1 MNMTAKPESIKS
13 PILRYHGGKW
23 RIAPWVIS
31 HFPPHKVYVEPF
43 GGSAAVLIQKERAI
57 TEIYNDLDAELF
69 NLFKVMRD
77 EAQAREL
84 YYLLKWTP
92 HSRKEYDAAFETS
105 DDPVEQARRSL
116 VKVWFGMHTKGL
128 KEKSGFDTRVNNDGY
143 CGRVNSFVKI
153 SDLLELYRERL
164 TGVILECV
172 DALKLLDRHDSIN
185 TLTYLD
191 PPYVPD
197 TRSGKLYRYEM
208 TNDDHRALAEKNRKS
223 KGMIIISGY
232 PSDLY
237 DQELYSDWVRVDRK
251 AHTDGGHERIEA
263 LWLNPQAWAALEATK
278 AQGVLI

>member
-1 MNMTAKPESIKS
+1 MTAKPEPIKS
-13 PILRYHGGKW
+13 PILRYHGSKW

-69 NLFKVMRD
+69 NLFKVVRD

-92 HSRKEYDAAFETS
+92 HSRLEYDAAFEVS

-128 KEKSGFDTRVNNDGY
+128 KEKSGFDTRVNKDGY
-143 CGRVNSFVKI
+143 CGRVNSFVKVP
-153 SDLLELYRERL
+153 DLLELYKERL

-191 PPYVPD
+191 PPYVSD
-197 TRSGKLYRYEM
+197 TRSGKLYRHEM
-208 TNDDHRALAEKNRKS
+208 TNDDHRALAEKSRKL

-251 AHTDGGHERIEA
+251 AHTDGVHERTEA
-263 LWLNPQAWAALEATK
+263 LWINPRAWAALEATK

>member
-1 MNMTAKPESIKS
+1 MTAKPKPIKS
-13 PILRYHGGKW
+13 PILRYHGSKW

-92 HSRKEYDAAFETS
+92 HSRLEYDAAFEAS

-143 CGRVNSFVKI
+143 CGRINSFVKI
-153 SDLLELYRERL
+153 SDLLELYKERL
-164 TGVILECV
+164 TGVVLECV
-172 DALKLLDRHDSIN
+172 DALKLLDRHDASHI
-185 TLTYLD
+185 LTYLD

-208 TNDDHRALAEKNRKS
+208 TNDDHRALADKNRKL

-237 DQELYSDWVRVDRK
+237 DRELYSDWVRVDRK
-251 AHTDGGHERIEA
+251 AHTDGGHERTEA
-263 LWLNPQAWAALEATK
+263 LWINPQAWAALEAIK

>member
-1 MNMTAKPESIKS
+1 MTAKPEPIKS

-77 EAQAREL
+77 EAQAMEL
-84 YYLLKWTP
+84 YHLLKWTP
-92 HSRKEYDAAFETS
+92 HSRLEYDAAFEVS

-128 KEKSGFDTRVNNDGY
+128 KEKSGFDTRVNRDGY
-143 CGRVNSFVKI
+143 CGRVNSFVKVP
-153 SDLLELYRERL
+153 DLLELYKERL

-191 PPYVPD
+191 PPYVSD

-208 TNDDHRALAEKNRKS
+208 TDDDHRALAKKSRKS

-251 AHTDGGHERIEA
+251 AHTDGGHERTEA
-263 LWLNPQAWAALEATK
+263 LWINPQAWAAVEATK